1 MEAEERASKPSS
13 TAVFPPPVTKRE
25 EGRLLMLLRTETIGG
40 ALLVIA
46 AVIGIVWANSPWS
59 DIYFNLRDFEIGY
72 APLGLQLSLGQWASD
87 GLLAIFFFLV
97 GLELKREFVTG
108 SLRKFS
114 TAVVP
119 ITAAA
124 GGVIVPAI
132 IYSIVVS
139 AHPELHPGWAIPTAT
154 DIAFAVSVLALI
166 GSNLPSPLRIF
177 LLTLAVVDD
186 LIAIGI
192 IAFFY
197 SHDLKIVPLLVSF
210 AVIAIYG
217 FIAQRY
223 RLTFALRPGAA
234 WFILFPI
241 GIVAWA
247 FMLNSGIHPTISGVL
262 LAFTVPVKP
271 PKGMVAG
278 DNGGLAGQFEYRF
291 GPLAV
296 GFAVPIFAFFSAGV
310 DVGSMD
316 GFLGAVT
323 DPVTVGIVAGLVLG
337 KPIGITLTT
346 FLMTRF
352 RSISLDDDVQWI
364 DLFGLGVLAGIGF
377 TVALL
382 VAELSFPITSIPYS
396 DAKVG
401 ILTASVLA
409 IILSSMILIPRNR
422 YYGRLKAEKE
432 TQEENQR

>member
-1 MEAEERASKPSS
+1 MNAEEKTPGHSPAP
-13 TAVFPPPVTKRE
+13 VFPPPVTRRE
-25 EGRLLMLLRTETIGG
+25 EGRLLLLLRTETIGG
-40 ALLVIA
+40 SLLVIA
-46 AVIGIVWANSPWS
+46 ALIGIIWANSPWS
-59 DIYFNLRDFEIGY
+59 YIYFNLRDFEIGF
-72 APLGLQLSLGQWASD
+72 PSLGLRLTLGQWASD
-87 GLLAIFFFLV
+87 GLLAIFFFMV

-114 TAVVP
+114 TAVLP

-124 GGVIVPAI
+124 GGVAIPAI
-132 IYSIVVS
+132 IYSIVV
-139 AHPELHPGWAIPTAT
+139 AAYPELHSGWAIPTAT

-197 SHDLKIVPLLVSF
+197 SHDLRLGPLLISF
-210 AVIAIYG
+210 AVIAVYG

-223 RLTFALRPGAA
+223 RLTFALRSAAA

-271 PKGMVAG
+271 PKGMVAR

-310 DVGSMD
+310 SVGSMD
-316 GFLGAVT
+316 GFIGALT
-323 DPVTVGIVAGLVLG
+323 DPVTVGIVAGLVMG

-346 FLMTRF
+346 FLMTRL
-352 RSISLDDDVQWI
+352 RSISLDDEVEWV

-377 TVALL
+377 TVSLL
-382 VAELSFPITSIPYS
+382 VAELSFPMDSAAYS

-401 ILTASVLA
+401 ILSASILA
-409 IILSSMILIPRNR
+409 IILASFILVPRNR
-422 YYGRLKAEKE
+422 YYGRLKEVEKK
-432 TQEENQR
+432 QAQP